1 MKTKKFLWSVLA
13 VLAIGLSCMSL
24 TSCSGDDNGV
34 DEHIYDQVVG
44 TWVDYY
50 SDGDQSI
57 LVFYGNGTGKK
68 IERYYVPGLGYE
80 DETYTFNYTMTSA
93 TSGTF
98 IEFDTDPKDTCVY
111 TFTISGTQMNITG
124 VWGDGETRTSVFQK
138 QY

>member
-68 IERYYVPGLGYE
+68 IERYYMGLPNTM
-80 DETYTFNYTMTSA
+80 DSTYQL
-93 TSGTF
+93 
-98 IEFDTDPKDTCVY
+98 DTCVY